1 MYDLT
6 KSEDVHVKTNPYST
20 RSTLSFFIV
29 LKLMDFAFDSPR
41 PIVSKDIVRKNQE
54 MFREENPQL
63 CK

>member
-6 KSEDVHVKTNPYST
+6 KSEDVHVKANPHST

-29 LKLMDFAFDSPR
+29 IKLMDFAFDSPR
-41 PIVSKDIVRKNQE
+41 PIVSQDIEWKNQE
-54 MFREENPQL
+54 TFKEENPQL